1 MRSRLDKRAAP
12 VQRSLRAVDIDRPHA
27 THSQAARK
35 ICRPTTQ
42 SLWAWFI
49 TSTRA
54 RAARL
59 IHKTAK
65 SPNSTNQG
73 HALSIQGSQ
82 LLVLVP
88 EALLQ
93 VSHLRLELLDLSAIA
108 RSSEDDEGQGNDDV
122 PDVGL
127 TALVGDNLNCGAC
140 VGCRHVTQ
148 RLGVC
153 TRKSA

>member
-93 VSHLRLELLDLSAIA
+93 VSHLRLELLDLS
-108 RSSEDDEGQGNDDV
+108 
-122 PDVGL
+122 
-127 TALVGDNLNCGAC
+127 VGDDWASRQSRFFALLLQLFHLPC
-140 VGCRHVTQ
+140 
-148 RLGVC
+148 
-153 TRKSA
+153 KSKISLILRFS